1 MQPKILMIV
10 MFNSLRA
17 HTPQSLDL
25 NPYEMLFTRLFLTNN
40 FLHGKEMLSM
50 YRILWCLR
58 STLEHLPAAE
68 ENRYTHFNAEAKSK
82 CICQLWNALPWK
94 TDSHS
99 WIMSSCNPC
108 SLIKWGYALSNSQ
121 DWEKL
126 FKIPKWCS
134 PGKTLQNNT
143 NGIWYICQGTYCRED
158 TANEICFILLFLY
171 FSGICSHVYE
181 SDVMNGWLRV
191 DCTVTLW
198 PVKQNLCQSG
208 CRRDLVPEYS
218 TSN

>member
-1 MQPKILMIV
+1 M
-10 MFNSLRA
+10 RC
-17 HTPQSLDL
+17 
-25 NPYEMLFTRLFLTNN
+25 Y
-40 FLHGKEMLSM
+40 LHGYFSLIIFFMVRKCCPCIGYYDVSDQHWSTYLQLRKTGILTLMLRPNLSAFVNCEMPS
-50 YRILWCLR
+50 
-58 STLEHLPAAE
+58 
-68 ENRYTHFNAEAKSK
+68 
-82 CICQLWNALPWK
+82 PWK

-108 SLIKWGYALSNSQ
+108 SLIKWGYTLSNSQ

-191 DCTVTLW
+191 DCTVILW

-218 TSN
+218 TSG